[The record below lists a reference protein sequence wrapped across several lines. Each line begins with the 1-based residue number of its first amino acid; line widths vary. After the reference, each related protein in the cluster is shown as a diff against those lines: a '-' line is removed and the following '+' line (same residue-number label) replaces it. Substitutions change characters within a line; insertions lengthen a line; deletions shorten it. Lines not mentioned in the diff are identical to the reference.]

1 MSIRQLPEQ
10 LLKSLEK
17 VPGFDRKQ
25 FEAVHKNG
33 EQVTSIRYNPLKR
46 RNIEE
51 QNGGAD
57 VATRVPWSSQGYY
70 LPERPFFTFD
80 PLLHAGT
87 YYVQEASSMFLEQA
101 LRQTVDLDRS
111 LRVLDLCGAPG
122 GKSTLIQSLL
132 SNDSVLVSNDVIR
145 SRANVLDENL
155 TKWGSENVIVTN
167 SDPAAFT
174 ALENYFD
181 VIVVDAPCSG
191 SGLFRRDPE
200 AIDEWSTQNVAL
212 CSQRQQR
219 ILADVYPSLKKDGIL
234 IYSTCS
240 YSYEEDEEIADWLT
254 SEFDFQNMPLLLDSD
269 WGIVSSYS
277 PVNQAQGYRF
287 YPDRVKGEGF
297 YLSCF
302 RKTSGE
308 IQRLKPPKKTAIQ
321 KLSKDETAIV
331 LPWLAD
337 DLAVSL
343 WKSGEQIIAFPAA
356 LSDDLFIVAH
366 HLYIRKAGVGIGK
379 IAGKELIPD
388 HSLAMSNLLSSKT
401 VGISLNLP
409 DALQYLRRE
418 EVKIDSTLKG
428 WILVKYE
435 GNTLGWIK
443 ALGNRVN
450 NYYPKEWRILK
461 SEIK

>member
-10 LLKSLEK
+10 LLKSLDK

-33 EQVTSIRYNPLKR
+33 EQVTSIRYNPSKPPPY
-46 RNIEE
+46 
-51 QNGGAD
+51 QQHAD
-57 VATRVPWSSQGYY
+57 TTEAPARVPWSSQGQY
-70 LPERPFFTFD
+70 LSERPFFTFD
-80 PLLHAGT
+80 PLIHAGV

-101 LRQTVDLDRS
+101 LRQTVDLDS
-111 LRVLDLCGAPG
+111 PLRVLDLCGAPG

-132 SNDSVLVSNDVIR
+132 SQDSLLVSNDVIR
-145 SRANVLDENL
+145 SRANILDENL

-167 SDPAAFT
+167 SDPAAFS
-174 ALENYFD
+174 AMENYFD

-200 AIDEWSTQNVAL
+200 AIDEWSLQNVEM
-212 CSQRQQR
+212 CSKRQQR
-219 ILADVYPSLKKDGIL
+219 ILAEVYPSLKKNGVL

-240 YSYEEDEEIADWLT
+240 YSYEEDEEIADWLVA
-254 SEFDFQNMPLLLDSD
+254 EFDFQNMPLLLDSD
-269 WGIVSSYS
+269 WGIVSSFS
-277 PVNQAQGYRF
+277 PVHQAQGYRF
-287 YPDRVKGEGF
+287 YPNRVKGEGF
-297 YLSCF
+297 YLACF
-302 RKTSGE
+302 RKTTGE
-308 IQRLKPPKKTAIQ
+308 TQRLKPPKKTAIQ

-331 LPWLAD
+331 LPWLQD
-337 DLAVSL
+337 DVAISL
-343 WKSGEQIIAFPAA
+343 WKTGEQIIALPAA
-356 LSDDLFIVAH
+356 LSDDLFIAAH

-388 HSLAMSNLLSSKT
+388 HSLALSNLVSSKI
-401 VGISLNLP
+401 VGISLNLA

-418 EVKIDSTLKG
+418 EVKIESSIKG
-428 WILVKYE
+428 WLLVEYE
-435 GNTLGWIK
+435 GARLGWIK

>member
-1 MSIRQLPEQ
+1 
-10 LLKSLEK
+10 
-17 VPGFDRKQ
+17 
-25 FEAVHKNG
+25 
-33 EQVTSIRYNPLKR
+33 
-46 RNIEE
+46 
-51 QNGGAD
+51 
-57 VATRVPWSSQGYY
+57 
-70 LPERPFFTFD
+70 
-80 PLLHAGT
+80 
-87 YYVQEASSMFLEQA
+87 
-101 LRQTVDLDRS
+101 
-111 LRVLDLCGAPG
+111 
-122 GKSTLIQSLL
+122 
-132 SNDSVLVSNDVIR
+132 
-145 SRANVLDENL
+145 
-155 TKWGSENVIVTN
+155 
-167 SDPAAFT
+167 
-174 ALENYFD
+174 
-181 VIVVDAPCSG
+181 SG

-200 AIDEWSTQNVAL
+200 AIDEWNTQNVAL

>member
-1 MSIRQLPEQ
+1 MSLPDQ

-33 EQVTSIRYNPLKR
+33 EQVTSIRYNPLKISPDR
-46 RNIEE
+46 
-51 QNGGAD
+51 QPVDNGNS
-57 VATRVPWSSQGYY
+57 RVPWSTQGRY
-70 LPERPFFTFD
+70 LAERPFFTFD
-80 PLLHAGT
+80 PLLHAGA

-101 LRQTVDLDRS
+101 LRQTVDLGRQ

-122 GKSTLIQSLL
+122 GKSTLIQSLI
-132 SNDSVLVSNDVIR
+132 SEDSLLISNDVIR
-145 SRANVLDENL
+145 SRANVLEENL
-155 TKWGSENVIVTN
+155 TKWGSDNVIVSN

-174 ALENYFD
+174 AMENYFD

-191 SGLFRRDPE
+191 SGLFRRDPD
-200 AIDEWSTQNVAL
+200 AIDEWSPQNVHL

-219 ILADVYPSLKKDGIL
+219 ILADIYPALKQDGIL

-240 YSYEEDEEIADWLT
+240 YSYEEDEEITDWLL

-269 WGIVSSYS
+269 WGIVPSYS
-277 PVNQAQGYRF
+277 PVHQAQGYRF
-287 YPDRVKGEGF
+287 YPNRVKGEGF

-302 RKTSGE
+302 RKNSGGA
-308 IQRLKPPKKTAIQ
+308 QKLKSPKKTAIQ
-321 KLSKDETAIV
+321 KLGKDELAIV
-331 LPWLAD
+331 LPWLED
-337 DLAVSL
+337 NLVVSL
-343 WKSGEQIIAFPAA
+343 WKTGEQIIAFPAA
-356 LSDDLFIVAH
+356 LSDDLMIAAH
-366 HLYIRKAGVGIGK
+366 HLYIRKAGVGVGK
-379 IAGKELIPD
+379 IAGKELVPD
-388 HSLAMSNLLSSKT
+388 HSLALSKIVSSKI

-418 EVKIDSTLKG
+418 EVKMDTSIRG
-428 WILVKYE
+428 WRLILYE
-435 GNTLGWIK
+435 GLRLGWVK